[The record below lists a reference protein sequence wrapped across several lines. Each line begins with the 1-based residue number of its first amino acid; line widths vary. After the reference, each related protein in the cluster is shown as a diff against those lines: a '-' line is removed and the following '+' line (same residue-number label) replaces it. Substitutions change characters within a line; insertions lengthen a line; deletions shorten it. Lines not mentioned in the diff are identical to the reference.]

1 MSDVQ
6 AVVWKEWREILRMS
20 GSKRGAIMRHVFSV
34 GIIGIIWPWQFGAA
48 FVNDGLAVV
57 LAAVTAMLYVAGSSP
72 DAIAGERERHTLE
85 TLLASRLPDR
95 AILLGKII
103 AMIQFGCATAAVMLI
118 IGLITVNVVH
128 GEGEMLMLSPTQWI
142 TAAVFTP
149 LVAGLT
155 ASIGI
160 QVSLRAKTVKQAQ
173 SALSTAIIIVLF
185 LPAIALPTI
194 SDAFKARISL
204 MLHGPER
211 AYVLGGFAVA
221 VLLVQLILFWVA
233 MLRFR
238 RDRLIV

>member
-20 GSKRGAIMRHVFSV
+20 GSKRSAVMRHIFSV
-34 GIIGIIWPWQFGAA
+34 GIIGIIWPWQFGTP
-48 FVNDGLAVV
+48 FVHNGLAVV
-57 LAAVTAMLYVAGSSP
+57 LAAVTAMLYVAGASP

-103 AMIQFGCATAAVMLI
+103 AMIQFGCATALVMLI

-128 GEGEMLMLSPTQWI
+128 GEGELLMLTPTQLV

-185 LPAIALPTI
+185 LPAIALPAVPD
-194 SDAFKARISL
+194 SFRARVT
-204 MLHGPER
+204 MMMQGEDR

-221 VLLVQLILFWVA
+221 ILLVQAILFWIA
-233 MLRFR
+233 MMRFR

>member
-1 MSDVQ
+1 MGDVS

-20 GSKRGAIMRHVFSV
+20 GSKRSAVARHLFSV
-34 GIIGIIWPWQFGAA
+34 GIIGVIWPWQFGMP
-48 FVNDGLAVV
+48 FVRNGLGVV

-95 AILLGKII
+95 AILLGKIV
-103 AMIQFGCATAAVMLI
+103 AMIQFGCATAVVMLI

-128 GEGEMLMLSPTQWI
+128 GQGELLMLTPAQLM

-155 ASIGI
+155 AAIGI

-173 SALSTAIIIVLF
+173 QALSTAIIVVLF
-185 LPAIALPTI
+185 LPAIALPTVP
-194 SDAFKARISL
+194 DRVRAQVM
-204 MLHGPER
+204 MLLQGENR

-221 VLLVQLILFWVA
+221 ILLAQLLLFWIA
-233 MLRFR
+233 MMRFR